1 MTTQEIQDAL
11 VEAFERH
18 ACEAH
23 PEWDAAKNSQ
33 DDFTRNLYCPRLDI
47 CVYPTNTNRHI
58 AGNQDIDAALQR
70 NQPLLAVLHSV
81 SHRRQEPFD
90 QILRS
95 GNINPRCFLA
105 VEIENS
111 GSKKHMLGDI
121 INAAFLGKFGIVV
134 AVGQRQFRGFT
145 RILEYLKFC
154 VAVGK
159 AQERFE
165 NVLLFEATELLTAL
179 NNVAPNYSPPPP
191 AASFGLR
198 VEADAAERLP

>member
-1 MTTQEIQDAL
+1 MTTREIQDAL

-18 ACEAH
+18 GCQAQS
-23 PEWDAAKNSQ
+23 EWDVAKDSQ
-33 DDFTRNLYCPRLDI
+33 DDFTRALYSPRLDI
-47 CVYPTNTNRHI
+47 CVYPTNTNRHLT
-58 AGNQDIDAALQR
+58 GNQHIDVAFLANR
-70 NQPLLAVLHSV
+70 PLLTTLHGA
-81 SHRRQEPFD
+81 SHRRHEPLD
-90 QILRS
+90 HVLLG

-121 INAAFLGKFGIVV
+121 INAAYLGKFGIVV
-134 AVGQRQFRGFT
+134 AVGQKQFRSFT

-165 NVLLFEATELLTAL
+165 NVLLFEADELLAAL
-179 NNVAPNYSPPPP
+179 NNQH
-191 AASFGLR
+191 GT
-198 VEADAAERLP
+198 